1 MALRRTREGTKQDM
15 RRRVFLFTCV
25 LTFLFFSATL
35 SFAQVQV
42 RLRAIHASNA
52 ASGVDP
58 QLRDLY
64 KELGSLFSFTSYRLM
79 REETLNLS
87 LNQPVS
93 ISAREGTIILWATL
107 VGLHGGIAEVRLRV
121 VRKGSEMLNTQVRL
135 FPGRTILVGGP
146 RHTRGGVVI
155 YALYAR
161 F

>member
-1 MALRRTREGTKQDM
+1 MGVRRAGERSNHFMK
-15 RRRVFLFTCV
+15 RVAFLLTVV
-25 LTFLFFSATL
+25 LSFLLFSA
-35 SFAQVQV
+35 SISSAQVQV

-79 REETLNLS
+79 REESLNLS

-107 VGLHGGIAEVRLRV
+107 VGLHRGVAEVRLRV
-121 VRKGSEMLNTQVRL
+121 VREGSEMLNTQVRL